1 MKAQQSARHH
11 RQTAMHAVQS
21 GDRGGH
27 GATPDIKERE
37 D

>member
-1 MKAQQSARHH
+1 MQTQQSARHH
-11 RQTAMHAVQS
+11 RQTALHVIQS